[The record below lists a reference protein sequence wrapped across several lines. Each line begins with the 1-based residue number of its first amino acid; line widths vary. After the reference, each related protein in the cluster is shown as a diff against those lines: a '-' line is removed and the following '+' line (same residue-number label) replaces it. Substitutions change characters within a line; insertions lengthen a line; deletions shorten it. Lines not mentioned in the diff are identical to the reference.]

1 MTHQEALELIRTLLK
16 APNDEALMK
25 EINLNLP
32 RIDGT
37 FFAVLHQSAEQL
49 RREGKPHIADALQR
63 LGDVIL
69 RMRTLI

>member
-1 MTHQEALELIRTLLK
+1 MTQQEALDLIRTFLK
-16 APNDEALMK
+16 ASDDEALMK
-25 EINLNLP
+25 EVNLHLP

-49 RREGKPHIADALQR
+49 RHEGKPHIAEALQR